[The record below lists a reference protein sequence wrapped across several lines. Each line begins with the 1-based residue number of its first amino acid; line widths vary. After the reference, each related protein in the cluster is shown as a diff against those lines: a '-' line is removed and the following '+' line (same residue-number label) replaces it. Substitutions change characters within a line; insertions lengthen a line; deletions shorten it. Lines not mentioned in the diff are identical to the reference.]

1 MALTDAAKNLTV
13 TELSSV
19 VSAVSLHSAY
29 PGVVG
34 DDELTG
40 GSPAY
45 ARKAP
50 TWGAAASGT
59 VSASAPLVFDVPAGG
74 DVAYAGFWGG
84 ATFYGSVPLG
94 PVGDPKVATIATS
107 DVVTAPGHAFTDGKM
122 VVVSK
127 TLGALPV
134 GLLEDAIYFVRDTS
148 GDTFKVAA
156 TAGGAAVDVTVA
168 GVALV
173 RQIIPEHFGGQGT
186 YTVTSLSL
194 SQS

>member
-1 MALTDAAKNLTV
+1 MIEVMLSMNRWVFVSYSFAV
-13 TELSSV
+13 MSRPTETSFDPSTEN
-19 VSAVSLHSAY
+19 AVSTAQSSWDMLKK
-29 PGVVG
+29 
-34 DDELTG
+34 TC
-40 GSPAY
+40 SP
-45 ARKAP
+45 
-50 TWGAAASGT
+50 
-59 VSASAPLVFDVPAGG
+59 
-74 DVAYAGFWGG
+74 
-84 ATFYGSVPLG
+84 
-94 PVGDPKVATIATS
+94 
-107 DVVTAPGHAFTDGKM
+107 